1 MEVPRAGGGRLA
13 CTPAALKEGGNMNA
27 NELVAKLRDLGIHQ
41 EGDTILR
48 QECEPF
54 YLPAERSDALT
65 LWDQL
70 RGYVDRLQEIYPFS
84 KGVGLAAP
92 QIGVS
97 RAMSIVRPPN
107 GAHEIALINPVT
119 VWQSEDQD
127 EKYEGCLSFF
137 DIRVPVPRPHAIRI
151 QLSTLDGQPV
161 EHAYDR
167 GLARLVL
174 HEVDHLRGTLAR
186 DLIHPDARLLPL
198 AEYRGASHE
207 WRY

>member
-1 MEVPRAGGGRLA
+1 MD
-13 CTPAALKEGGNMNA
+13 A

-41 EGDTILR
+41 EGDPILR
-48 QECEPF
+48 QECLPF
-54 YLPAERSDALT
+54 DLPAERSEALA

-70 RGYVDRLQEIYPFS
+70 RGYVDRLHEIYPFR

-97 RAMSIVRPPN
+97 RAMSIVCPPN
-107 GAHEIALINPVT
+107 GADEIALINPVV
-119 VWQSEDQD
+119 VWQSADHD

-137 DIRVPVPRPHAIRI
+137 DVRVPVPRPLAVRI
-151 QLSTLDGQPV
+151 QLSTFDGRQS

-174 HEVDHLRGTLAR
+174 HEVDHLQGKLAR
-186 DLIHPDARLLPL
+186 DILRPDARLVPL
-198 AEYRGASHE
+198 AEYRDASHE
-207 WRY
+207 WQY